1 MFQPV
6 ISKLLYFCFS
16 LQIILSAAI
25 AQQTIPLYKGKAP
38 GSESWNWSE
47 KENFSKL
54 FNTQVVFNVVDPSLL
69 VYQAPAAIA
78 NGTAV
83 IIAPGGG
90 FQALSINSEGVD
102 VAKWL
107 NARGVTAFVL
117 KYRLAKSNT
126 DDPAKE
132 MMEKVGN
139 PSKMEAENGPI
150 MKLAMKDGQTAVQ
163 FVRSH
168 AREYGIDPKK
178 IGLMGFSAG
187 GTVAM
192 SVVYNSDENSLPDFV
207 APIYAYAPMSIGT
220 AVPTK
225 NMPAFIAVAS
235 DDQMQLVPHSLDIY
249 SRWQA
254 LKQPAELHVYE
265 KGGHGFGM
273 KKLQMPTDKWIDDF
287 GDWLLQRGLLKNNPT
302 GKSTSLTTP
311 LTKEQEDHQKWE
323 FAFHNDWSNL
333 NRFAA
338 ENKKLGPPKSNEKR
352 VVFMGNSIT
361 EGWINMLPQF
371 FEGRPYI
378 NRGIG
383 GQTTPQMLVRFKQDV
398 VNLKAAVVVILAGTN
413 DIAGNTGPTT
423 IDIIF
428 ENLVS
433 MAEIARANR
442 IQVILSSILPV
453 YDYPWN
459 PGLKPAE
466 KIMALN
472 EKLRNWCA
480 QNNAIYLDYFSAMVD
495 ERNGLKSSLTNDGV
509 HPTVAG
515 YKVME
520 PLLEKAVSEALR
532 RAQ

>member
-1 MFQPV
+1 MFKQIFAP
-6 ISKLLYFCFS
+6 ILCLFFSFLLQVS
-16 LQIILSAAI
+16 TSI
-25 AQQTIPLYKGKAP
+25 AQQAIPLYKGKAP

-69 VYQAPAAIA
+69 VFKAPASIA
-78 NGTAV
+78 NGTAI

-90 FQALSINSEGVD
+90 FQALSINSEGID
-102 VAKWL
+102 LAKWL

-139 PSKMEAENGPI
+139 PSKMEVENGPI
-150 MKLAMKDGQTAVQ
+150 IKLAMKDGQAAVQ
-163 FVRSH
+163 YVRSH
-168 AREYGIDPKK
+168 AREYGIDPNK
-178 IGLMGFSAG
+178 IGFIGFSAG

-192 SVVYNSDENSLPDFV
+192 SVVYNSEESSLPDFV

-273 KKLQMPTDKWIDDF
+273 KKLQMPTDKWVDDF
-287 GDWLLQRGLLKNNPT
+287 GDWLLQRGLIKNNPSE
-302 GKSTSLTTP
+302 KSAIVSAQS
-311 LTKEQEDHQKWE
+311 TKEQEDHQKWE
-323 FAFHNDWSNL
+323 FAFHNDWANI
-333 NRFAA
+333 NRFTA
-338 ENKKLGPPKSNEKR
+338 ENKKLGPPSSRDKR

-383 GQTTPQMLVRFKQDV
+383 GQTTSQMLVRFKQDV
-398 VNLKAAVVVILAGTN
+398 VDLKPTVVVILGGTN

-423 IDIIF
+423 VEMIF

-433 MAEIARANR
+433 MAELARANK
-442 IQVILSSILPV
+442 IQVILSSVLPV

-472 EKLRNWCA
+472 DKLRNWCA
-480 QNNAIYLDYFSAMVD
+480 ANNAIYLDYFSAMVD
-495 ERNGLKSSLTNDGV
+495 ERNGLKASLTNDGV

-520 PLLEKAVSEALR
+520 PLLEKAISEALR
-532 RAQ
+532 KAQ

>member
-1 MFQPV
+1 MIKQTNY
-6 ISKLLYFCFS
+6 KLVLLLLSF
-16 LQIILSAAI
+16 LIIMTATI

-54 FNTQVVFNVVDPSLL
+54 FNTQVVFNVVAPSLI

-78 NGTAV
+78 NGTAI

-139 PSKMEAENGPI
+139 PSKMETENAVV
-150 MKLAMKDGQTAVQ
+150 MKLAMMDGQTAVQ
-163 FVRSH
+163 YVRTH
-168 AREYGIDPKK
+168 AKDYGIDPNK
-178 IGLMGFSAG
+178 IGMMGFSAG

-192 SVVYNSDENSLPDFV
+192 SVVYNSDENRLPDFV

-225 NMPAFIAVAS
+225 NLPAFIAVAS

-249 SRWQA
+249 SRWLA

-287 GDWLLQRGLLKNNPT
+287 GDWLKQRGLIKNDAL
-302 GKSTSLTTP
+302 GKSTTP
-311 LTKEQEDHQKWE
+311 TSQTTKEQEEHQKWE
-323 FAFHNDWSNL
+323 FAFHNDWANF

-338 ENKKLGPPKSNEKR
+338 DNKKIGLPAPNEKR

-371 FEGRPYI
+371 FTGKPYI

-398 VNLKAAVVVILAGTN
+398 VDLKPAVVVILAGTN

-428 ENLVS
+428 EHLVS
-433 MAEIARANR
+433 MAEIAKANS
-442 IQVILSSILPV
+442 IQVVLSSILPV
-453 YDYPWN
+453 YDYPWK
-459 PGLKPAE
+459 PGLNPAE

-472 EKLRNWCA
+472 EKLKIWCS
-480 QNNAIYLDYFSAMVD
+480 QNNAIYLDYFSSMAD

-509 HPTVAG
+509 HPTIAG

-520 PLLEKAVSEALR
+520 PLLEKAVAEALR
-532 RAQ
+532 KAK

>member
-1 MFQPV
+1 MFKQ
-6 ISKLLYFCFS
+6 SDTKLLFLLWSF
-16 LQIILSAAI
+16 LMIMSASI
-25 AQQTIPLYKGKAP
+25 AQQSIPLYKGKAP

-54 FNTQVVFNVVDPSLL
+54 FNTQVVFNVVDPSIM
-69 VYQAPAAIA
+69 VYQAPTAIA

-139 PSKMEAENGPI
+139 PSKMEAENAVV

-163 FVRSH
+163 YVRTHSKDF
-168 AREYGIDPKK
+168 GIDPKK

-192 SVVYNSDENSLPDFV
+192 SVVYNSDESSLPDFV

-220 AVPTK
+220 SVPTK

-287 GDWLLQRGLLKNNPT
+287 GDWLLQRGLIKNNPSVKT
-302 GKSTSLTTP
+302 AAASTQT
-311 LTKEQEDHQKWE
+311 TKEQEDHQKWE
-323 FAFHNDWSNL
+323 FAFHNDWANF
-333 NRFAA
+333 NRFAV
-338 ENKKLGPPKSNEKR
+338 ENKKIGPPTSNEKR

-361 EGWINMLPQF
+361 EGWYNMLPQF
-371 FEGRPYI
+371 FTGRPYI

-398 VNLKAAVVVILAGTN
+398 VDLKPAVVVILAGTN

-423 IDIIF
+423 VDIIF
-428 ENLVS
+428 EHLVS
-433 MAEIARANR
+433 MAEIAKANR
-442 IQVILSSILPV
+442 IQVILSSVLPV

-466 KIMALN
+466 KIVALN

-480 QNNAIYLDYFSAMVD
+480 YNNAIYLDYFSSMVD

-520 PLLEKAVSEALR
+520 PLLEKAVAEALR
-532 RAQ
+532 KAQ

>member
-1 MFQPV
+1 MFKQTDT
-6 ISKLLYFCFS
+6 KLLFLLWSFQMIMS
-16 LQIILSAAI
+16 VTI
-25 AQQTIPLYKGKAP
+25 AQQSIPLYKGKAP

-54 FNTQVVFNVVDPSLL
+54 FNTQVVFNVVDPSLM

-78 NGTAV
+78 NGTAI

-139 PSKMEAENGPI
+139 PSKMEAENAMV

-163 FVRSH
+163 YVRTH
-168 AREYGIDPKK
+168 AKDFGIDPKK
-178 IGLMGFSAG
+178 IGMMGFSAG

-192 SVVYNSDENSLPDFV
+192 SVVYNSEENSLPDFV

-220 AVPTK
+220 SVPTK

-254 LKQPAELHVYE
+254 LQQPAELHVYE

-287 GDWLLQRGLLKNNPT
+287 GDWLLQRGLIKNNPVV
-302 GKSTSLTTP
+302 KSAPTTVQT
-311 LTKEQEDHQKWE
+311 TKEQEDHQKWE
-323 FAFHNDWSNL
+323 FAFHNDWANI

-361 EGWINMLPQF
+361 EGWYNMLPQF
-371 FEGRPYI
+371 FTGRTYI

-398 VNLKAAVVVILAGTN
+398 VALKPAVVVILAGTN

-423 IDIIF
+423 VDIIF
-428 ENLVS
+428 EHLVS
-433 MAEIARANR
+433 MAEIAKANK
-442 IQVILSSILPV
+442 IQVILSSVLPV

-466 KIMALN
+466 KIMAIN

-480 QNNAIYLDYFSAMVD
+480 YNNAIYLDYFSSMVD

-520 PLLEKAVSEALR
+520 PLLEKAVAEALR
-532 RAQ
+532 KAQ

>member
-1 MFQPV
+1 MLKQILAPLV
-6 ISKLLYFCFS
+6 LLFFS
-16 LQIILSAAI
+16 FMLLLSATI
-25 AQQTIPLYKGKAP
+25 AQQSIPLYKGKAP

-54 FNTQVVFNVVDPSLL
+54 FNTQVVYNVVDPSLL
-69 VYQAPAAIA
+69 VFQAPTAIA

-90 FQALSINSEGVD
+90 FQALSINSEGID

-132 MMEKVGN
+132 MMDKVGN
-139 PSKMEAENGPI
+139 PSKMEAENGVV

-163 FVRSH
+163 YVRTH
-168 AREYGIDPKK
+168 AKDFAINPSK

-287 GDWLLQRGLLKNNPT
+287 GDWLMQRGLIKNNP
-302 GKSTSLTTP
+302 STKAGTASAQI
-311 LTKEQEDHQKWE
+311 TKEQEDHQKWE
-323 FAFHNDWSNL
+323 FSFHNDWANFG
-333 NRFAA
+333 RFAA
-338 ENKKLGPPKSNEKR
+338 ENKKLGQPAPNEKR

-371 FEGRPYI
+371 FSGRPYI

-398 VNLKAAVVVILAGTN
+398 VDLKAAVVVILAGTN

-428 ENLVS
+428 EHLVS
-433 MAEIARANR
+433 MAEIAKANR

-472 EKLRNWCA
+472 EKIRNWCA

-495 ERNGLKSSLTNDGV
+495 ERNGLKASLTNDGV

>member
-1 MFQPV
+1 MFKLIFVPV
-6 ISKLLYFCFS
+6 LCLFLSFM
-16 LQIILSAAI
+16 LQMSTSI

-69 VYQAPAAIA
+69 VFKAPASIA
-78 NGTAV
+78 NGTAI

-90 FQALSINSEGVD
+90 FQALSINSEGID
-102 VAKWL
+102 LAKWL

-163 FVRSH
+163 YVRSH

-178 IGLMGFSAG
+178 IGFIGFSAG

-273 KKLQMPTDKWIDDF
+273 KKLQMPTDKWVDDF
-287 GDWLLQRGLLKNNPT
+287 GDWLLQRGLIKNNPT
-302 GKSTSLTTP
+302 EKSAIVSTQT
-311 LTKEQEDHQKWE
+311 TKEQEDHQKWE
-323 FAFHNDWSNL
+323 FAFHNDWANI

-338 ENKKLGPPKSNEKR
+338 ENKKLGPPSSREKR

-383 GQTTPQMLVRFKQDV
+383 GQTTSQMLVRFKQDV
-398 VNLKAAVVVILAGTN
+398 VDLKPAVVVILGGTN

-423 IDIIF
+423 VEMIF
-428 ENLVS
+428 EHLVS
-433 MAEIARANR
+433 MAELARANR
-442 IQVILSSILPV
+442 IQVILSSVLPV

-466 KIMALN
+466 KIIALN
-472 EKLRNWCA
+472 DKLRNWCTT
-480 QNNAIYLDYFSAMVD
+480 NNAIYLDYFSAMVD
-495 ERNGLKSSLTNDGV
+495 ERNGLKASLTNDGV

-520 PLLEKAVSEALR
+520 PLLEKAISEALR
-532 RAQ
+532 KTQ